1 MEFKIAKKDF
11 LEGLAQT
18 QGVVEKKN
26 TMPVL
31 SNVLLEGTVSQAEKQ
46 GLKISA
52 TDLEVAVVC
61 QCPAQVLQGGKI
73 TVPARSLHDIV
84 REVDQTEMTIKVDAQ
99 DRLELISGSS
109 RFKIPGLNAKEFPS
123 LPKVE
128 AKSVEVPCEFFRNM
142 VEKTSFSMSTD
153 ETRYNLNGVLLHK
166 EGVSKEKE
174 GEIRMVATDGHRLAL
189 VDQKVP
195 AGFETIK
202 VIIPRKGVSELRKM
216 VSGEGSFELGLG
228 PKNLF
233 ARKGSVSLYIRLVD
247 GEYPDYS
254 RVIPKDN
261 DKIASI
267 PRTPFIG
274 ALRRVSL
281 LSNERSRGVVLSLSS
296 GHLEV
301 STNNPDLGE
310 AREEIMIDYKGP
322 NMNIG
327 FNARYFLDV
336 LDVIRDE
343 KIVLA
348 FKDELS
354 PCLIRSE
361 YDRGFQSVIMPMR
374 I

>member
-11 LEGLAQT
+11 LDGLGQT
-18 QGVVEKKN
+18 QGVVERKN

-31 SNVLLEGTVSQAEKQ
+31 SNVLLEAEKQ

-61 QCPAQVLQGGKI
+61 QCQAQVLQGGKI

-84 REVDQTEMTIKVDAQ
+84 REVDQTDITVKVDGQ
-99 DRLELISGSS
+99 EHLELVSGSS
-109 RFKIPGLNAKEFPS
+109 RFKIPGLNAKEFPAV
-123 LPKVE
+123 PKVE
-128 AKSVEVPCEFFRNM
+128 AKSFEIPCELFQNM
-142 VEKTSFSMSTD
+142 VEKTFFSMSTD
-153 ETRYNLNGVLLHK
+153 ETRYNLNGVLL
-166 EGVSKEKE
+166 ECDSVSKEKE
-174 GEIRMVATDGHRLAL
+174 GMVRMVATDGHRLAL
-189 VDQKVP
+189 IDQKIP
-195 AGFETIK
+195 AELGVLK

-228 PKNLF
+228 QKGLF
-233 ARKGSVSLYIRLVD
+233 ARKGTVSLYIRLID

-261 DKIASI
+261 DKIISI
-267 PRTPFIG
+267 PRGPFVG

-281 LSNERSRGVVLSLSS
+281 LSNERSHGVVLSLSS

-310 AREEIMIDYKGP
+310 AREELIIDYKGP
-322 NMNIG
+322 TMNIG
-327 FNARYFLDV
+327 FNARYFLEV
-336 LDVIRDE
+336 SDVISDE

-361 YDRGFQSVIMPMR
+361 YDRGFQCVIMPMR